1 MRKEVIGDCVL
12 YNGDCLE
19 VLPELSG
26 LHACVTD
33 PPYHLTSVT
42 RRLGN
47 KDSTDARE
55 RTQTQGAYNG
65 SCDEIAGRSSAGKE
79 YPDNRGRWPANVLHD
94 ASIEI
99 VEALPFEFRHAVR
112 FFYAAKASK
121 EEREDGLKGAG
132 RQWVDGST
140 VDTPYNRG
148 ATKRANHHPTVK
160 PIALMAWL
168 CRLITPPAGRVLDPF
183 MGSGSTGIAAVLQGF
198 AFVGIERE
206 PDYFDIACRRIES
219 ALRKP
224 DLFAEDATAQR
235 REASNDIVQEL
246 PL

>member
-47 KDSTDARE
+47 KDSTDARGFMGLE
-55 RTQTQGAYNG
+55 WDGGDISFNPGTWTSVYNTLLPGAHLVAFAGTRTYHRMAQA
-65 SCDEIAGRSSAGKE
+65 
-79 YPDNRGRWPANVLHD
+79 
-94 ASIEI
+94 IE
-99 VEALPFEFRHAVR
+99 
-112 FFYAAKASK
+112 
-121 EEREDGLKGAG
+121 GAG
-132 RQWVDGST
+132 FEIR
-140 VDTPYNRG
+140 
-148 ATKRANHHPTVK
+148 
-160 PIALMAWL
+160 
-168 CRLITPPAGRVLDPF
+168 
-183 MGSGSTGIAAVLQGF
+183 
-198 AFVGIERE
+198 
-206 PDYFDIACRRIES
+206 ACRRIES